1 MTQFIKWNTGQRGP
15 TAPDSVTLFA
25 HDSDAKTCAE
35 GVRAQFKE
43 SGTKGAVRVMP
54 RTVNVAGCGLRV
66 YAVVI
71 KREAK

>member
-1 MTQFIKWNTGQRGP
+1 MTQYINWNTGLRGP

-25 HDSDAKTCAE
+25 HSSDAKTCAE
-35 GVRAQFKE
+35 GVRAQFKDAGIK
-43 SGTKGAVRVMP
+43 GTVRIIP
-54 RTVNVAGCGLRV
+54 RTVRVARAGLDV